1 MAAIGP
7 AARTLRPA
15 TIPRSTGRGPAV
27 VPARPA
33 GRVAGTRVIPPRVPD
48 VRTFMSLG
56 GRPPTVPGT
65 VTASAPRA
73 RPFRTAAGSRSGP
86 TTVAPARVPGRPILP
101 DPSLPAM
108 VTAPARVPG
117 RPLVPDPSVRTW
129 TLPPPVVP
137 PGRVPSLPA
146 VTS

>member
-27 VPARPA
+27 VPAQPA

-86 TTVAPARVPGRPILP
+86 TTVAPARVPGRP
-101 DPSLPAM
+101 
-108 VTAPARVPG
+108 
-117 RPLVPDPSVRTW
+117 LVPDPSVRTW